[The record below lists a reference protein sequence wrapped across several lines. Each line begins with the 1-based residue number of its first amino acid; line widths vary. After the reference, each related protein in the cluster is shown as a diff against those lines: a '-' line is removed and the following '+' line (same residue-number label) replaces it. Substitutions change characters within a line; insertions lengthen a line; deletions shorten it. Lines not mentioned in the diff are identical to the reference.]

1 MLLLG
6 ARSIAVCSVRALS
19 AKKAVARGRVAAD
32 LNTNGAVAKGTL
44 LRGQGKARPLHGRG
58 KGMARL
64 GAQVD
69 RQAPRWGKGPPSRWG
84 MCPGRYE
91 SSSPLGRSSSVEP
104 PTLQKGVQS

>member
-44 LRGQGKARPLHGRG
+44 LGG
-58 KGMARL
+58 
-64 GAQVD
+64 
-69 RQAPRWGKGPPSRWG
+69 
-84 MCPGRYE
+84 
-91 SSSPLGRSSSVEP
+91 
-104 PTLQKGVQS
+104 